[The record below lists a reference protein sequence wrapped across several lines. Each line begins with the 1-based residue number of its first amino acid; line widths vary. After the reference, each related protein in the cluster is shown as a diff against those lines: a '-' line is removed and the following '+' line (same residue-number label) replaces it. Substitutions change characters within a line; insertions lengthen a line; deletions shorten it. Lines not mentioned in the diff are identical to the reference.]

1 MNNALYLIRGAAPE
15 TLGFIALAPEP
26 LSFGAASAAPAV
38 PASES
43 TLGSH
48 PCVALSSAQV
58 LTEWTTA
65 TTPCNDLSTNGNY
78 PLNLLSQS
86 RGPLHCAPAPPF
98 TLVPGSNDPSFS
110 AECPTNFFEFSRPFP
125 GNYIPLSRLGDPFAF
140 LIGPSQQ
147 TDPVVPE
154 PANIY
159 LIGIALGVTLLFI
172 LRNKTEPRPE
182 EEAVATSSISS
193 SDPATIKY

>member
-86 RGPLHCAPAPPF
+86 RGPLHPH
-98 TLVPGSNDPSFS
+98 LSLSNIPS
-110 AECPTNFFEFSRPFP
+110 
-125 GNYIPLSRLGDPFAF
+125 
-140 LIGPSQQ
+140 
-147 TDPVVPE
+147 
-154 PANIY
+154 
-159 LIGIALGVTLLFI
+159 ALGSRKCVV
-172 LRNKTEPRPE
+172 R
-182 EEAVATSSISS
+182 
-193 SDPATIKY
+193 DPAR

>member
-1 MNNALYLIRGAAPE
+1 MTALCAMAGLNRAGYYRFRLPCQGIPMAMELRDEMQKIALQSPSYGYRRIMNNALYLIRGAAPE

-86 RGPLHCAPAPPF
+86 RGPLHRSNPPCASPRTAKPFLLKAKTPPPR
-98 TLVPGSNDPSFS
+98 TPEGTACLQEGRR
-110 AECPTNFFEFSRPFP
+110 T
-125 GNYIPLSRLGDPFAF
+125 GLGPK
-140 LIGPSQQ
+140 LTQH
-147 TDPVVPE
+147 
-154 PANIY
+154 
-159 LIGIALGVTLLFI
+159 
-172 LRNKTEPRPE
+172 R
-182 EEAVATSSISS
+182 
-193 SDPATIKY
+193 